1 MPRKQFKMA
10 PDAAQRRIE
19 CGHFNFNGGAPFCRA
34 LTHPWCLAPGE
45 SQLTCRFRTP
55 EPVPVPVPEPV
66 PEPPKT
72 ERRSAKKAEAAGDGE
87 AD

>member
-45 SQLTCRFRTP
+45 SQTTCRFRTP
-55 EPVPVPVPEPV
+55 EPVP
-66 PEPPKT
+66 EPPKT
-72 ERRSAKKAEAAGDGE
+72 KRRSAKKTEAAGDGE
-87 AD
+87 TD